1 MTAPRPQAFTHAPAQ
16 RFEIAPYLS
25 EPSGLL
31 RFLAFYFTVTGSVAL
46 VLALL
51 GLALKLAGS
60 PSIPWS
66 AGLIAFYGVNAAGLM
81 FTGTQLRTRSK
92 VAWYCGWLA
101 CLTPL
106 YSIVTGHAVAT
117 QVMFAMVSFGLLWAV
132 RREFE

>member
-1 MTAPRPQAFTHAPAQ
+1 MTAPRPHAFAHAPA
-16 RFEIAPYLS
+16 RHFELAPYLR

-51 GLALKLAGS
+51 GLSLKLAGS
-60 PSIPWS
+60 PSIPWH
-66 AGLIAFYGVNAAGLM
+66 AGLIGFYGVNAAGLV

-92 VAWYCGWLA
+92 AAWYCGWLA

-106 YSIVTGHAVAT
+106 YAIATGHAVAT
-117 QVMFAMVSFGLLWAV
+117 QVIFAIVSFGLLWAV
-132 RREFE
+132 RREVE